1 MGVFERTCELRL
13 VLNTLLRL
21 VSGIYFVLTSIYCL
35 LAFLPYTFFFLI
47 KAPPYS
53 WMPWFVRH
61 QATLYP
67 VAATAAVA
75 ANWPLRK
82 AWAKREHRF
91 LIGAGRLLAA
101 GVYLSL
107 HPFLRGLEDN
117 RTAHS
122 WSPASLLPLIAFT
135 LWRQVGDRPVEQNDP
150 ENGQLGHC
158 EGLLIAAAVSVIY
171 TAGSRMGL
179 YSETR
184 TMAFHWSDAEFTL
197 WSFISHLML
206 AIVVVSGINLVFM
219 LAAKTPKPR
228 SFRRAGVCVLV
239 LSSLWF
245 ALSRFLE
252 DVSFA
257 GWGQCL
263 RRYACGGAY
272 AVWILDCPPVSR
284 RRAQAA
290 IDPEFRQAIARCDRR
305 VDHAGSVSRASR
317 EWGVAA
323 RLIGT
328 LGLGDADFRII
339 SQ

>member
-47 KAPPYS
+47 KARPYA

-61 QATLYP
+61 QATLYS
-67 VAATAAVA
+67 VAASAAVA
-75 ANWPLRK
+75 ANWPLRE

-122 WSPASLLPLIAFT
+122 WSLASLLPLIAFT
-135 LWRQVGDRPVEQNDP
+135 LWRQVGDRPVEQNGP
-150 ENGQLGHC
+150 ENGQLGYS

-179 YSETR
+179 YSETGPWR
-184 TMAFHWSDAEFTL
+184 
-197 WSFISHLML
+197 FI
-206 AIVVVSGINLVFM
+206 GP
-219 LAAKTPKPR
+219 TQ
-228 SFRRAGVCVLV
+228 
-239 LSSLWF
+239 SSRCG
-245 ALSRFLE
+245 ALSR
-252 DVSFA
+252 
-257 GWGQCL
+257 
-263 RRYACGGAY
+263 
-272 AVWILDCPPVSR
+272 
-284 RRAQAA
+284 
-290 IDPEFRQAIARCDRR
+290 
-305 VDHAGSVSRASR
+305 
-317 EWGVAA
+317 
-323 RLIGT
+323 
-328 LGLGDADFRII
+328 I
-339 SQ
+339 SCWPS

>member
-21 VSGIYFVLTSIYCL
+21 VSGINFVLTSIYCL

-47 KAPPYS
+47 QAPRYS
-53 WMPWFVRH
+53 WMQWFVRH
-61 QATLYP
+61 PAALYS
-67 VAATAAVA
+67 VAASAAVA
-75 ANWPLRK
+75 ANWPLRE
-82 AWAKREHRF
+82 AWGKSEHRF

-107 HPFLRGLEDN
+107 HPFLRVLEAN
-117 RTAHS
+117 RTAYS
-122 WSPASLLPLIAFT
+122 WSLASLLPLLAFA
-135 LWRQVGDRPVEQNDP
+135 LWRQVGDRPVEQNGP
-150 ENGQLGHC
+150 ENGQLGYS

-171 TAGSRMGL
+171 TAGSRMRL

-219 LAAKTPKPR
+219 LAAKTAKPR
-228 SFRRAGVCVLV
+228 SFRRAGVCVRALLALV
-239 LSSLWF
+239 CVVP
-245 ALSRFLE
+245 LSRKRPQLCWMG
-252 DVSFA
+252 SQ
-257 GWGQCL
+257 GL

-272 AVWILDCPPVSR
+272 AVWILDRPPVR
-284 RRAQAA
+284 W
-290 IDPEFRQAIARCDRR
+290 DRR

-317 EWGVAA
+317 EGESLLASSA
-323 RLIGT
+323 R
-328 LGLGDADFRII
+328 
-339 SQ
+339 